1 MPTDHSLKHA
11 GDVGATLL
19 WAISLA
25 SQWAQVLTPIA
36 TLTLTL
42 LGIVW
47 WVIRFCD
54 WLRDGVKP

>member
-1 MPTDHSLKHA
+1 MTETHLKHA
-11 GDVGATLL
+11 GDLGATLL

-25 SQWAQVLTPIA
+25 SQWAQIFTPIA

-54 WLRDGVKP
+54 WLRSRVGP